1 VLKNRSKESS
11 RICTWSRSN
20 GSTEYSICLVA
31 GGHSGRSCHAIPSY
45 VSYKQE
51 AAAYQGPASQVN
63 EAASG
68 SEAGE
73 AAASRSEAGE
83 AAASRSEAGD
93 AEASEG
99 AGSRAAAPG
108 QDPRGQGP
116 QDIQRGGEQLLLLQR
131 PVLQEFDR

>member
-1 VLKNRSKESS
+1 V
-11 RICTWSRSN
+11 
-20 GSTEYSICLVA
+20 STEYSVCLGA
-31 GGHSGRSCHAIPSY
+31 GRRSGRSCHAIPSY
-45 VSYKQE
+45 VSYQQE
-51 AAAYQGPASQVN
+51 AAAYQGPASQVD

-68 SEAGE
+68 SEAGQ
-73 AAASRSEAGE
+73 

-108 QDPRGQGP
+108 QDPRGQGT
-116 QDIQRGGEQLLLLQR
+116 QDIQRGWEQLLLLQR